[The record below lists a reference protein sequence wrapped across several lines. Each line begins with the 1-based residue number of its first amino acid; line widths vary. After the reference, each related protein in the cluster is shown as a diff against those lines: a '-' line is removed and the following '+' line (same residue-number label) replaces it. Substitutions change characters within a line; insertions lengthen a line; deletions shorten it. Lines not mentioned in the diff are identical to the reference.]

1 MTLILKYYLNELQL
15 QRIYV
20 EGTNS
25 KEFYRKHRRVKLDLK

>member
-15 QRIYV
+15 QGIYV
-20 EGTNS
+20 EGNS